1 MSVALVPGGWKG
13 DNAVA
18 NHPRADV
25 NRSSY
30 LESWSGMLS
39 IAPIDLH
46 LSVGSHTAAAGRETN
61 EDAVLVTQL
70 PEHEPGAGPGFLLAV
85 ADGMGGH
92 QRGEVASQTAIE
104 LLNDLFARDR
114 PEDIAQAL
122 KQAYR
127 RANEAIFQQ
136 AALTPDQGPMGTTL
150 VSAVVSGKYVTI
162 ANVGDSRA
170 YLVRA
175 NQLTQITQDHSL
187 VAEQVAQGQLT
198 EEAARRSPQRNIITQ
213 SLGTSGTLDRRMPS
227 IYELVLLPEDRL
239 LLCSDGFFDVLMNED
254 YVSALISDDPQES
267 AAQLV
272 TLASQRGASDNVSAV
287 IVAASPSLAFVQRE
301 QIGLEIAEQRRT
313 SSLLLPVAMLLI
325 VLIAIAIGI
334 FFYLG

>member
-1 MSVALVPGGWKG
+1 MLSVA
-13 DNAVA
+13 
-18 NHPRADV
+18 
-25 NRSSY
+25 
-30 LESWSGMLS
+30 
-39 IAPIDLH
+39 PIELH
-46 LSVGSHTAAAGRETN
+46 LSVGSQTAAAGRETN

-70 PEHEPGAGPGFLLAV
+70 AEQEPGAGPGFLLAV

-114 PEDIAQAL
+114 PEDVAQAL

-136 AALTPDQGPMGTTL
+136 AALTPDGGPMGTTL
-150 VSAVVSGKYVTI
+150 VAAVIAGKYVTI
-162 ANVGDSRA
+162 ANIGDSRA

-198 EEAARRSPQRNIITQ
+198 EEAARHSPRRNIVTQ
-213 SLGTSGTLDRRMPS
+213 SLGTTVALDRRMPS

-239 LLCSDGFFDVLMNED
+239 LLCSDGFFDVLTNDD
-254 YVSALISDDPQES
+254 YVTSVVSDDAQAS
-267 AAQLV
+267 ATQLV
-272 TLASQRGASDNVSAV
+272 TLASQRGAADNVSAV
-287 IVAASPSLAFVQRE
+287 IVAVSPSLAFAQRE
-301 QIGLEIAEQRRT
+301 QIGLEIAGQRRT
-313 SSLLLPVAMLLI
+313 SPLLLPIAMLLV
-325 VLIAIAIGI
+325 VLIAIALGV

>member
-1 MSVALVPGGWKG
+1 
-13 DNAVA
+13 
-18 NHPRADV
+18 
-25 NRSSY
+25 
-30 LESWSGMLS
+30 MLS
-39 IAPIDLH
+39 LAPIDLQ
-46 LSVGSHTAAAGRETN
+46 LTVGSQTAAAGRERN

-92 QRGEVASQTAIE
+92 QRGDVASRIAIE

-127 RANEAIFQQ
+127 RANGAIFEQ

-150 VSAVVSGKYVTI
+150 VSAVITGKYVTI

-198 EEAARRSPQRNIITQ
+198 EEAARRSPQRNIITH
-213 SLGTSGTLDRRMPS
+213 SLGTAQTLDRRMPS
-227 IYELVLLPEDRL
+227 IYEIVLLPEDRL
-239 LLCSDGFFDVLMNED
+239 LLCSDGFFDVLTIDD
-254 YVSALISDDPQES
+254 YLASLASSDAQES
-267 AAQLV
+267 ASRLV
-272 TLASQRGASDNVSAV
+272 ALATERGTSDNVSAV
-287 IVAASPSLAFVQRE
+287 IVAVSPSQAFAERE

-313 SSLLLPVAMLLI
+313 SPLLLPIAALLI
-325 VLIAIAIGI
+325 VLIAIAIGV

>member
-1 MSVALVPGGWKG
+1 MSL
-13 DNAVA
+13 
-18 NHPRADV
+18 
-25 NRSSY
+25 
-30 LESWSGMLS
+30 
-39 IAPIDLH
+39 APIELQ
-46 LSVGSHTAAAGRETN
+46 LTVGSETATAGRETN

-70 PEHEPGAGPGFLLAV
+70 AEHEPGAGPGFLLAV

-92 QRGEVASQTAIE
+92 QRGEVASQMAIE

-136 AALTPDQGPMGTTL
+136 AALSPDAGPMGTTL
-150 VSAVVSGKYVTI
+150 VSAVITGKYVTI

-198 EEAARRSPQRNIITQ
+198 EEAARRSPRRNIVTQ
-213 SLGTSGTLDRRMPS
+213 SLGTAEVLDRRMPS

-239 LLCSDGFFDVLMNED
+239 LLCSDGFFDVLANDD
-254 YVSALISDDPQES
+254 YVANVVSNDAQAS

-272 TLASQRGASDNVSAV
+272 SLATQRGAADNLSAV

-301 QIGLEIAEQRRT
+301 QIGIEIAGQRRT
-313 SSLLLPVAMLLI
+313 SPLLLPLAMLLI
-325 VLIAIAIGI
+325 VLIAIALGV

>member
-1 MSVALVPGGWKG
+1 
-13 DNAVA
+13 
-18 NHPRADV
+18 
-25 NRSSY
+25 
-30 LESWSGMLS
+30 MLS
-39 IAPIDLH
+39 LVPIDLH
-46 LSVGSHTAAAGRETN
+46 LTVGSQTAPAGREVN

-70 PEHEPGAGPGFLLAV
+70 AEHEAGAGPGFLLAV

-92 QRGEVASQTAIE
+92 QRGEVASQIAIE

-114 PEDIAQAL
+114 PEDIAGAL

-136 AALTPDQGPMGTTL
+136 AALVPDAGPMGTTL
-150 VSAVVSGKYVTI
+150 VSAVITGKYVTI

-187 VAEQVAQGQLT
+187 VAEQIAQGQLT
-198 EEAARRSPQRNIITQ
+198 EDAARRSPQRNIITQ
-213 SLGTSGTLDRRMPS
+213 SLGITETLDRRMPS

-239 LLCSDGFFDVLMNED
+239 LLCSDGFFDVLQQED
-254 YVSALISDDPQES
+254 YVSTVVADDPQGS
-267 AAQLV
+267 ASRLV
-272 TLASQRGASDNVSAV
+272 ALATERGTTDNVSAV
-287 IVAASPSLAFVQRE
+287 IVAASPSQASTQRDR
-301 QIGLEIAEQRRT
+301 IGVEIAGQRR
-313 SSLLLPVAMLLI
+313 SSPLLLPIAMIVI
-325 VLIAIAIGI
+325 VLIAIAIGV

>member
-1 MSVALVPGGWKG
+1 
-13 DNAVA
+13 
-18 NHPRADV
+18 
-25 NRSSY
+25 
-30 LESWSGMLS
+30 MLS
-39 IAPIDLH
+39 LVPIDLH
-46 LSVGSHTAAAGRETN
+46 LTVGSQTAPAGRDVN

-70 PEHEPGAGPGFLLAV
+70 AEHEAGAGPGFLLAV

-92 QRGEVASQTAIE
+92 QRGEVASQIAIE

-114 PEDIAQAL
+114 PEDIAGAL

-136 AALTPDQGPMGTTL
+136 AALVPDAGPMGTTL
-150 VSAVVSGKYVTI
+150 VSAVITGKYVTI

-187 VAEQVAQGQLT
+187 VAEQIAQGQLT
-198 EEAARRSPQRNIITQ
+198 EDAARRSPQRNIITQ
-213 SLGTSGTLDRRMPS
+213 SLGITETLDRRMPS

-239 LLCSDGFFDVLMNED
+239 LLCSDGFFDVLQQED
-254 YVSALISDDPQES
+254 YVSTVVAGDPQGS
-267 AAQLV
+267 ASRLV
-272 TLASQRGASDNVSAV
+272 ALATERGTTDNVSAV
-287 IVAASPSLAFVQRE
+287 IVAASPSQASAQRDR
-301 QIGLEIAEQRRT
+301 IGVEIAGQRR
-313 SSLLLPVAMLLI
+313 SSPLLLPIAMIVI
-325 VLIAIAIGI
+325 VLIAIAIGV

>member
-1 MSVALVPGGWKG
+1 MLSLVPI
-13 DNAVA
+13 
-18 NHPRADV
+18 
-25 NRSSY
+25 
-30 LESWSGMLS
+30 E
-39 IAPIDLH
+39 LH
-46 LSVGSHTAAAGRETN
+46 LSVGSETAPAGRETN

-70 PEHEPGAGPGFLLAV
+70 AEHEPGAGPGFLLAV

-92 QRGEVASQTAIE
+92 QRGEVASQIAID

-114 PEDIAQAL
+114 PEDVAQAL

-136 AALTPDQGPMGTTL
+136 AALAPDQGPMGTTL
-150 VSAVVSGKYVTI
+150 VSAVITGKYVTI

-198 EEAARRSPQRNIITQ
+198 EDAARRSPQRNIITQ
-213 SLGTSGTLDRRMPS
+213 SLGTNDTLDRRMPS

-239 LLCSDGFFDVLMNED
+239 LLCSDGFFDVLEQDD
-254 YVSALISDDPQES
+254 YVTNLVSNDAQGSASR
-267 AAQLV
+267 LV
-272 TLASQRGASDNVSAV
+272 ALASERGTTDNVSAV
-287 IVAASPSLAFVQRE
+287 TVAVSPSQTTTQRE
-301 QIGLEIAEQRRT
+301 QIGLEIAEQRKT
-313 SSLLLPVAMLLI
+313 SPLLLPIAMLVI
-325 VLIAIAIGI
+325 VLIAIAIGV